1 MKFKM
6 AAFCTAAVT
15 FTFLSAC
22 GSSTV
27 TENTVELKKDGSIV
41 EYTVEE
47 FSASYYDADELASFV
62 DAEIESYLAEND
74 GEIKVSRNEVED
86 ENAYLALKYD
96 SADTYA
102 DFNGTECF
110 AGSIVQAQTAGYDFD
125 QEFLDVNAKD
135 GDESDDGSVS
145 VEEVVIQAV
154 VPGSI
159 LIEDDNLQVLI
170 VQSDSNVIVPGK
182 IQYVSADIDVEI
194 QGTDTAVI
202 QTDADGGS
210 SEELIYI
217 LYK

>member
-1 MKFKM
+1 MKIKM
-6 AAFCTAAVT
+6 AALCTAAVT
-15 FTFLSAC
+15 LTLLSAC

-62 DAEIESYLAEND
+62 DAEIESYLEEND

-86 ENAYLALKYD
+86 ENAYLTLKYD

-110 AGSIVQAQTAGYDFD
+110 AGSIVQAQTVGYDFD
-125 QEFLDVNAKD
+125 QEFLDVNAD

-145 VEEVVIQAV
+145 VEEIVIQAV
-154 VPGSI
+154 VPGSV
-159 LIEDDNLQVLI
+159 LIEDDDLQVLI
-170 VQSDSNVIVPGK
+170 VRSSVNIVVPGK

-194 QGTDTAVI
+194 QGTDTVVI
-202 QTDADGGS
+202 QTAADDSS